1 MSDLLFI
8 RNYLLSLESR
18 LPRVSSIHAPCGPNE
33 AHSKVYLRQLQ
44 TSNSLLLRSGRRRS
58 LGEGFMPPKSL
69 KRNGR
74 RPAGGGKLVDQILVN
89 AVKIGIS

>member
-1 MSDLLFI
+1 
-8 RNYLLSLESR
+8 
-18 LPRVSSIHAPCGPNE
+18 
-33 AHSKVYLRQLQ
+33 
-44 TSNSLLLRSGRRRS
+44 
-58 LGEGFMPPKSL
+58 MPPKSL